1 MPIYIVLVNLIV
13 LLFCLVIILSVETDF
28 WVGFITVVI
37 TLLIVNGMILISH
50 ALTKMLERTLIKRL
64 NKIKEKKYSL
74 YDWLGKNN
82 LAIYTSLAK
91 QKNIN
96 SKDLIANY
104 DKTVKIIRDEYDTLD
119 KLTKLK
125 ISLEVIHESPR
136 IQLIKNSILT
146 ILLASFTPAVL
157 QLVNFFLGEKEL
169 NDFIYYISLGI
180 SAVLWTLLL
189 TFIDFISKESDR
201 TSFLLKIVQKEIE
214 KETINKSSTNY

>member
-37 TLLIVNGMILISH
+37 TLLIVNGMFLISH